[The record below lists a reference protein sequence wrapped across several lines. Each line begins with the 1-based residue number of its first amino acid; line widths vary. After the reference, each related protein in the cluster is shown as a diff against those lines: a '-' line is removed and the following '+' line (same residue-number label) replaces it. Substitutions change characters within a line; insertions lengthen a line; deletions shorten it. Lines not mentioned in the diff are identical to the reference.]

1 MTMRDRILLLAFVSV
16 AIVFG
21 RIGSITAEPYPARP
35 ITIVAPFPAGGPND
49 SVARVMAEAMRKSLG
64 QPVIIENIAGAS
76 GSIGAGRVS
85 RAAPDGY
92 TLLCGGWVT
101 MVLNGAA
108 YKLPFDVAKD
118 FEPVSLLTIEPLIIV
133 GKSAL
138 PANNLEELIA
148 WLKQNPDKA
157 VQGTVGPGSSDHI
170 AGLFFQQKTSTRFQ
184 FVPYRGSAPQ
194 MHDLIGGQIDFVVA
208 PATTYLPP
216 VRAGSVK
223 AYAVTADSRLPE
235 APAIPTVD
243 EAGLPGL
250 YLSVWIGLWA
260 PKGTPKS
267 VIAKLNAAAVD
278 ALANTTVRARLA
290 GGGRTIPSREQQS
303 PEALAALQKADIDKW
318 WPIVKAAGIRAE

>member
-1 MTMRDRILLLAFVSV
+1 MTMRDRISFLAFVGI

-21 RIGSITAEPYPARP
+21 QIGSATAEPYPSRP

-49 SVARVMAEAMRKSLG
+49 SVARVMADAMPKSLN
-64 QPVIIENIAGAS
+64 QPIIVENIAGAS

-92 TLLCGGWVT
+92 TLLVGGWVT
-101 MVLNGAA
+101 MVLNGAV
-108 YKLPFDVAKD
+108 YKLPYDVAKD

-133 GKSAL
+133 GKTAL
-138 PANNLEELIA
+138 PANNLMELIA

-157 VQGTVGPGSSDHI
+157 MQGTVGPGSSDHI
-170 AGLFFQQKTSTRFQ
+170 AGAFFQQKTATRFQ

-194 MHDLIGGQIDFVVA
+194 MHDLVGGQIDFVIA
-208 PATTYLPP
+208 PATAYLPP
-216 VRAGSVK
+216 IRAGSMK
-223 AYAVTADSRLPE
+223 AYAVTADSRLSE
-235 APAIPTVD
+235 APGIPTVD
-243 EAGLPGL
+243 EAGLSGFH
-250 YLSVWIGLWA
+250 LSIWIGLWA

-278 ALANTTVRARLA
+278 AMANTTVRARLA
-290 GGGRTIPSREQQS
+290 GGGRAIPPREQRS
-303 PEALAALQKADIDKW
+303 PEALAALQKTDIDKW

>member
-1 MTMRDRILLLAFVSV
+1 MRNRILLLALLGV

-21 RIGSITAEPYPARP
+21 HIGSTTAEPYPVRP
-35 ITIVAPFPAGGPND
+35 ITIIVPFPAGGPND
-49 SVARVMAEAMRKSLG
+49 SVARVMAEAMRKSLD

-101 MVLNGAA
+101 MVLNGAV
-108 YKLPFDVAKD
+108 YKLPFDIAKD

-133 GKSAL
+133 GKTAL
-138 PANNLEELIA
+138 PANTLEELIA

-170 AGLFFQQKTSTRFQ
+170 AGVFFQQKTSTRFQ

-194 MHDLIGGQIDFVVA
+194 MHDLIGGQIDFVIA
-208 PATTYLPP
+208 PATAYLPP
-216 VRAGSVK
+216 VRAGSAK
-223 AYAVTADSRLPE
+223 AYAVTAERRLSE
-235 APAIPTVD
+235 APGIPTVD
-243 EAGLPGL
+243 EAGLPGFH
-250 YLSVWIGLWA
+250 LSIWVSLWA
-260 PKGTPKS
+260 PRGTPKS
-267 VIAKLNAAAVD
+267 VIARLNAAAVD
-278 ALANTTVRARLA
+278 ALADTAVRARLA
-290 GGGRTIPSREQQS
+290 GGGRAVAPREQQS